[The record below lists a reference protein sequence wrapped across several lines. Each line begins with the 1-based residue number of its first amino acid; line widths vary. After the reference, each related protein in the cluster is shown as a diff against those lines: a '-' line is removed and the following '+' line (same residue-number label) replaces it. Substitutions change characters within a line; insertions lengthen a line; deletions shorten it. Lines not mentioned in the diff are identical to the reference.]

1 MEDNNYLNNLL
12 FLKLIENSIFTR
24 KQIQIIYRTG
34 NKAKRPMNISSGAY
48 YRELKQSKS
57 KVYKLIYS
65 LILLEI
71 LNIIDHEQLLIMTS
85 IVEQLKQLQ
94 TNHND
99 YHTEDLSPI
108 INVMEKMI
116 IRLVRL

>member
-1 MEDNNYLNNLL
+1 MDSHDYLNNLL

-24 KQIQIIYRTG
+24 KQIQIIYRTSK
-34 NKAKRPMNISSGAY
+34 KAKRPLDISSGAY

-57 KVYKLIYS
+57 KIYKLIYS
-65 LILLEI
+65 LILLEVF
-71 LNIIDHEQLLIMTS
+71 NIVDSEQLLLITS

-94 TNHND
+94 NNHND
-99 YHTEDLSPI
+99 YHTRDLSSI
-108 INVMEKMI
+108 INVMEEMI